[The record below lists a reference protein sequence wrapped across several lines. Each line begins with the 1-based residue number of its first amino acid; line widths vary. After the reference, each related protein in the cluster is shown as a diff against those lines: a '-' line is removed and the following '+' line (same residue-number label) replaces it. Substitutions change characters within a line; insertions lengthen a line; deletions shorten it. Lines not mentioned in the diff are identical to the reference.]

1 MTSIDAAK
9 LDGMMRKIKQM
20 LALADHPNTPEHEAD
35 LARANAER
43 LMQKYR
49 IEESELIESG
59 ALAGEAV
66 TPGVQ
71 DVHVAP
77 WGSEF
82 YNTYWTMLHYIAEH
96 CGVRMAQ
103 TTSAYLDGVSYLTAT
118 MVGYEA
124 DLRYADVL
132 FTNAKILFGER
143 MEPKPLDSMSDED
156 NVYRMRS
163 AGMERI
169 RIARLL
175 GYGDT
180 TSATAKVTRLYKKA
194 CEARG
199 EHAVLT
205 GKGNSV
211 TAFREAYSLG
221 FVNELFNR
229 LYSARNA
236 VESDSKALVLVGR
249 KEAVDEAF
257 YERFPNLRPIPQNR
271 AIGENNKSKRARQYR
286 ATAAE
291 MRRWER
297 LSGPM
302 GQAGNAA
309 GRKAA
314 SEVSINKATPT
325 RRLES

>member
-1 MTSIDAAK
+1 MTSIDSAK
-9 LDGMMRKIKQM
+9 LDKMMRQIKQM
-20 LALADHPNTPEHEAD
+20 LVLADHPNTPEHEAD

-59 ALAGEAV
+59 ALASEAV

-71 DVHVAP
+71 DIHVAP
-77 WGSEF
+77 WTSEF
-82 YNTYWTMLHYIAEH
+82 YNTYWSILHYIADH

-103 TTSAYLDGVSYLTAT
+103 TTTAYLDGVGYLTASL
-118 MVGYEA
+118 VGYEA

-132 FTNAKILFGER
+132 FTNAKILFAER
-143 MEPKPLDSMSDED
+143 MEPKPLDSLSDED

-211 TAFREAYSLG
+211 TAFREAYSLA
-221 FVNELFNR
+221 FVSELANR
-229 LYSARNA
+229 LWTARNA
-236 VESDSKALVLVGR
+236 VESDSKAMVLVGR

-257 YERFPNLRPIPQNR
+257 YKRFPHLRPIPADR
-271 AIGENNKSKRARQYR
+271 AIGENAKSKKVRQYR
-286 ATAAE
+286 TTQADLKR
-291 MRRWER
+291 MER
-297 LSGPM
+297 LSGAM
-302 GQAGNAA
+302 GQAGRQA

-314 SEVSINKATPT
+314 SEVSIHQSTPT
-325 RRLES
+325 KRLES